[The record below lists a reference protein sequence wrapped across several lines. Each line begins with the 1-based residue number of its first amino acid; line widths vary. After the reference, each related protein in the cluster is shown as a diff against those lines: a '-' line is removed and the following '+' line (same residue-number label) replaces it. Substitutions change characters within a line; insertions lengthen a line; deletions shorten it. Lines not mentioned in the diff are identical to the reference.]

1 MLNMR
6 SKGKPGILFI
16 FSPFYGCPARPA
28 GADSRLHVVYAEQR
42 MNIGGAGG
50 SGGGGGGARHALLA
64 LSRAY
69 MLNMRSKE

>member
-1 MLNMR
+1 
-6 SKGKPGILFI
+6 
-16 FSPFYGCPARPA
+16 
-28 GADSRLHVVYAEQR
+28 